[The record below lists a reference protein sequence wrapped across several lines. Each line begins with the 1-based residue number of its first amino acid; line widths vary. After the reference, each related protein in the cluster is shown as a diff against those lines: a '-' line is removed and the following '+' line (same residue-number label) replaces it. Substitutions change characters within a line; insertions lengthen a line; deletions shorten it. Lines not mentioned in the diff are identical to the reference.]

1 MKSSVSHRIQVLTAR
16 LIDNELTE
24 SEAEELSNLLGN
36 ILLQA
41 IQEYVDLTAI
51 DFQLHGKK
59 WMPLQE
65 SLLSEKSR
73 IESLS
78 PKDSGF
84 HLSRKR
90 FPFKKNRQTL
100 YLAVA
105 ASLILALGIFAT
117 CSQHKAVVI
126 ARVTDLVDCN
136 WDSARWGLPR
146 FNDICQGDVLEFD
159 HGLMILSF
167 ASGAEVVLEGPV
179 RFKVT
184 NSNRGYLSAVH

>member
-1 MKSSVSHRIQVLTAR
+1 MKSSVEHRIQVLTAR

-36 ILLQA
+36 NQQA

-73 IESLS
+73 IQSLL

-117 CSQHKAVVI
+117 RSQHKAVVI

-146 FNDICQGDVLEFD
+146 FNEICQGDVLEFD

-167 ASGAEVVLEGPV
+167 ASGAQRSSWKAPFDSKSSIVIA
-179 RFKVT
+179 VT
-184 NSNRGYLSAVH
+184 